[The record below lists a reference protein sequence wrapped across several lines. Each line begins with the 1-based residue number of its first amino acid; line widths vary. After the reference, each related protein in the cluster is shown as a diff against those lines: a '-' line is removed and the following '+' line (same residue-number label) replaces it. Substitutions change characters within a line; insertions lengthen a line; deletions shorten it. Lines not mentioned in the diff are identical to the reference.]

1 MCYHKSKTLYCG
13 PSCWIRPS
21 WFLFSILFV
30 LFSLG
35 CLSVTIALHAT
46 NKVDGPNNPVRIV
59 LYILSIALV
68 VVSVVCY
75 LISYTFASGNASDE
89 LADWYVPIRDVTF
102 GLPFQSYCCCLSQ
115 IDYEKLVSDPSKH
128 DAGRYTEIVR
138 ERIAKDYAESTP
150 NCCCSRGRNGRVADE
165 EMAFA
170 DET

>member
-1 MCYHKSKTLYCG
+1 MCYHRSKTLYCG
-13 PSCWIRPS
+13 PSCWIRPGWNIPGVLS
-21 WFLFSILFV
+21 V

-35 CLSVTIALHAT
+35 CFSALIALHAT
-46 NKVDGPNNPVRIV
+46 NKLDDYDGLRIW
-59 LYILSIALV
+59 LYILCSAFVLISA
-68 VVSVVCY
+68 VCC
-75 LISYTFASGNASDE
+75 LISYSFASQNAINE
-89 LADWYVPIRDVTF
+89 LTEWYVPIRDVTF

-115 IDYEKLVSDPSKH
+115 IDYEKLVNDPSKH